1 MLEISR
7 STTKKFGL
15 TLKSESKTETVSWV
29 SAIEPIDSIK
39 INGVFHLLK
48 SDKRIDLLE
57 WAWDSLVPS
66 GKLVIQVPAW
76 SHGRAYADPGVQWPP
91 LSAEF
96 FLLSNKGFR
105 ENNMPHIEMKCNF
118 EVNAAFAFD
127 AGDVYVSMR
136 NQETQAT
143 LLSRNV
149 NTCTEFFITFTKP
162 NNPQ

>member
-1 MLEISR
+1 MIEIKRSSSKNFALEIKEGDV
-7 STTKKFGL
+7 TTISDWLPKK
-15 TLKSESKTETVSWV
+15 EN
-29 SAIEPIDSIK
+29 IDSIHIFGIFQLISAK
-39 INGVFHLLK
+39 
-48 SDKRIDLLE
+48 KRIEILE
-57 WAWDSLVPS
+57 WAYKSLDPC
-66 GKLVIQVPAW
+66 GKLVIQVPCW
-76 SHGRAYADPGVQWPP
+76 YNGRAYADPGVQWPP

>member
-7 STTKKFGL
+7 VKTKEFGL
-15 TLKSESKTETVSWV
+15 EIKSEDRAEVVSWV
-29 SAIEPIDSIK
+29 SPIEPIDSIK
-39 INGVFHLLK
+39 INGIFHLL
-48 SDKRIDLLE
+48 SVDRRIELLE

-76 SHGRAYADPGVQWPP
+76 SHGRAYADPGVCWPP

-105 ENNMPHIEMKCNF
+105 EANMPHIDMRCNF
-118 EVNAAFAFD
+118 EVNASFAFD
-127 AGDVYVSMR
+127 TGDIYVSMR

-143 LLSRNV
+143 LLSRNI

-162 NNPQ
+162 S